1 MRIITETEFPPEP
14 PPEHDQEPEPT
25 EDTQPPQDLNA
36 EQSVLGAVMI
46 SNRALDETAGVLASS
61 DFYRPAHGQL
71 WTVITELWATGE
83 AVDPVTVANE
93 LDKRGQLARA
103 GGAPY
108 LHTLTQVVPTAVNVR
123 YYADIVAEKATLR
136 RVREAGLRIRQLA
149 EHGNRGA
156 SMADVLAYVR
166 KEVEAATTGRD
177 HDGDVVQFG
186 DLYDLWTKQMA
197 GGGAEAGEVVPT
209 PWPEVNE
216 LLGGGFHPGRSY
228 LIAARP
234 GAGKTT
240 GGLNIAA
247 GAAEGGFASL
257 VVSAEMTSFEVTG
270 KILAAGGAAEYGEIV
285 KYAMSQETY
294 RRVHEYGD
302 SFRDMPL
309 WVIDRPGLTIEY
321 IATVC
326 RSLRRKHGLALAFI
340 DYLQLVEAT
349 SRKVVREQQVAHIS
363 KSIKLLAKE
372 LSIATVTAAQ
382 LNRDNSKAGRKPAL
396 SDLRESGS
404 TEQDADV
411 VMMLHHETDEEDRP
425 TGMVTMLIVKNRFG
439 RTGEVE
445 LRWRGHQARI
455 GD

>member
-1 MRIITETEFPPEP
+1 VTITEEYLPPEP
-14 PPEHDQEPEPT
+14 PPEEDLDPEPT
-25 EDTQPPQDLNA
+25 EDTQPPQDLRA
-36 EQSVLGAVMI
+36 EQAVLGSVMI
-46 SNRALDETAGVLASS
+46 SHRALDEIAGGLTVK
-61 DFYRPAHGQL
+61 DFYRPAHGQI
-71 WTVITELWATGE
+71 WEVITELWAKGE

-93 LDKRGQLARA
+93 LEARGQLTRC

-108 LHTLTQVVPTAVNVR
+108 LHTLTQVVPTASNVT
-123 YYADIVAEKATLR
+123 YYSGIVADKAVLR

-156 SMADVLAYVR
+156 SMADVLAFVR
-166 KEVEAATTGRD
+166 KEVEAATTTGD

-186 DLYDLWTKQMA
+186 DLYDAWTKQMA
-197 GGGAEAGEVVPT
+197 GGIEVGEVVPT
-209 PWPEVNE
+209 PWPEINV

-247 GAAEGGFASL
+247 GAAEAGFPAL
-257 VVSAEMTSFEVTG
+257 VVSAEMSSFEVTG
-270 KILAAGGAAEYGEIV
+270 KILAAGGAAEYTEIV
-285 KYAMSQETY
+285 KYAMSDETH
-294 RRVHEYGD
+294 RRVTEYGE

-309 WVIDRPGLTIEY
+309 WVIDRAGLTIEY
-321 IATVC
+321 IAQVC
-326 RSLRRKHGLALAFI
+326 RSLVRNSGLALAFL
-340 DYLQLVEAT
+340 DYLQLVEPT

-372 LSIATVTAAQ
+372 LGIPIVTAAQ
-382 LNRDNSKAGRKPAL
+382 LNRDNSKAGRKPGL

-411 VMMLHHETDEEDRP
+411 VLMLHHETDEEDRP
-425 TGMVTMLIVKNRFG
+425 TGMITMIIAKNRFG
-439 RTGEVE
+439 RCGEVE